1 MAERTR
7 ERRIRNEAALLR
19 EMAELN
25 PERLQILAMTEDEF
39 RMTLHTPAHGGAVH
53 GLKLVF
59 APYFPAVPIEAYLEL
74 PVRHPN
80 VHPVTGFICLWDKHS
95 TGDTVI
101 EALRQTQRVL
111 SGELRN
117 GEADHLMQPDCLDI
131 EVLGYEPLCLPEGY
145 LLEREARGCAGSK
158 RPRLTA
164 WTGWEPNA
172 L

>member
-19 EMAELN
+19 QMAALN
-25 PERLQILAMTEDEF
+25 PERLQIVALTDDEF
-39 RMTLHTPAHGGAVH
+39 RMTLHTAAHGGEVH
-53 GLKLVF
+53 SLKLVF
-59 APYFPAVPIEAYLEL
+59 APYFPAVPIEAYLDV

-117 GEADHLMQPDCLDI
+117 AAADHLMQPDSLDI
-131 EVLGYEPLCLPEGY
+131 QPLVYGPLRLPEGY
-145 LLEREARGCAGSK
+145 LLQREARGFPGP
-158 RPRLTA
+158 RRQRLTA
-164 WTGWEPNA
+164 GS